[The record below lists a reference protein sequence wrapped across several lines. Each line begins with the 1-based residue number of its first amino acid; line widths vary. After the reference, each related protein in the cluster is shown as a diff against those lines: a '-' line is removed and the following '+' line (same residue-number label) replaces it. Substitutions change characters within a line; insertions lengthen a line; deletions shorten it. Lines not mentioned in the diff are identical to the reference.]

1 MARHAEVLRL
11 PMNDSPL
18 LGLAWVLGG
27 IAAFAG
33 VIAMFGGLEDTDR
46 LLWWVAGLALC
57 GAVSAGVRGWVIRNR
72 APTGLR
78 LDAQGLSG
86 YLIDAPVA
94 WLEIKTV
101 GLVVLGRDTQGVALS
116 LRDPGAYAGR
126 IETMLQP
133 VDLDEPWQY
142 HLTLGQGLA
151 MSHLALLRL
160 LQDWHQRYAGGDGQ
174 A

>member
-1 MARHAEVLRL
+1 MHYR
-11 PMNDSPL
+11 PL
-18 LGLAWVLGG
+18 LGLAWVLAG

-116 LRDPGAYAGR
+116 LHDPVSIKSGGAAALLLLLRD
-126 IETMLQP
+126 LQQR
-133 VDLDEPWQY
+133 VGGCD
-142 HLTLGQGLA
+142 GLA
-151 MSHLALLRL
+151 
-160 LQDWHQRYAGGDGQ
+160 
-174 A
+174 